1 MVTASSLVDRRLFA
15 ALQSPSAA
23 VAEMAFERIYRRHGP
38 VLLAFVAHCTANLSL
53 AQQVAEEV
61 FVQLW
66 NEPESFHPS
75 RTWAP
80 DGTDDPALLIGA
92 WRHLRFDERAA
103 IGLLHFGEM
112 TPDEG
117 AEVLGV
123 TKEAVHSLV
132 SQGLRRLARVRR
144 GAGEP
149 E

>member
-1 MVTASSLVDRRLFA
+1 MVTGSSLVDRRLFA

-92 WRHLRFDERAA
+92 WRQLRFDERAA
-103 IGLLHFGEM
+103 PAGTKRCRRTGM
-112 TPDEG
+112 N
-117 AEVLGV
+117 V
-123 TKEAVHSLV
+123 TTLMSSSFPGRTSLP
-132 SQGLRRLARVRR
+132 L
-144 GAGEP
+144 
-149 E
+149 